1 MSRARRR
8 FRSVTYS
15 IGGMTGWLAIGLV
28 VIGLIAVALIVFA
41 FDVARGDVG
50 GGRHTMER
58 ARRLLVVA
66 PDEVTRAGAERWVAE
81 QRREHPLLQCF
92 VLVDPGGIDL
102 YMAIEDVVQ
111 REHPDAIVVV
121 RRPEDRDAQL
131 AGVYSRLKEGQSM
144 PVDAIY
150 VGPEIGS

>member
-1 MSRARRR
+1 
-8 FRSVTYS
+8 
-15 IGGMTGWLAIGLV
+15 MTGWLAIGLV
-28 VIGLIAVALIVFA
+28 VLGLVGVALIVFA

-66 PDEVTRAGAERWVAE
+66 ADEVTRDGAERWVAE

-92 VLVDPGGIDL
+92 VLGDPGDADQ

-121 RRPEDRDAQL
+121 RSAEDRDSQL
-131 AGVYSRLKEGQSM
+131 AGIYGRLKEGQSV

-150 VGPEIGS
+150 VTEEAAS

>member
-1 MSRARRR
+1 
-8 FRSVTYS
+8 
-15 IGGMTGWLAIGLV
+15 MTGWLAIGLV
-28 VIGLIAVALIVFA
+28 VLGLVAVALIVFA

-66 PDEVTRAGAERWVAE
+66 ADEVTLAGAERWVAE

-92 VLVDPGGIDL
+92 VLGDPGDSDL
-102 YMAIEDVVQ
+102 YMAIEEIVQ
-111 REHPDAIVVV
+111 REHPDAIVVA
-121 RRPEDRDAQL
+121 RHAEGRDTQIA
-131 AGVYSRLKEGQSM
+131 AVYGRLKEGQSV

-150 VGPEIGS
+150 ITEEAPS

>member
-1 MSRARRR
+1 
-8 FRSVTYS
+8 
-15 IGGMTGWLAIGLV
+15 MTGWLAIGLV
-28 VIGLIAVALIVFA
+28 VLGLVAVALIVFA

-50 GGRHTMER
+50 GGRHTLER

-66 PDEVTRAGAERWVAE
+66 SDEVTLVGAERWVAE

-92 VLVDPGGIDL
+92 VLGDPGGSDL
-102 YMAIEDVVQ
+102 YMAIEDLVQ

-121 RRPEDRDAQL
+121 RRSEERDPRVAS
-131 AGVYSRLKEGQSM
+131 VYGRLKEGQSV

-150 VGPEIGS
+150 VTAEAGN

>member
-1 MSRARRR
+1 
-8 FRSVTYS
+8 
-15 IGGMTGWLAIGLV
+15 MTGWLAIGLV
-28 VIGLIAVALIVFA
+28 VVGLVAVALIVFA

-50 GGRHTMER
+50 GGRRTMER

-66 PDEVTRAGAERWVAE
+66 ADEVTLAGAERWVAE

-92 VLVDPGGIDL
+92 VLGYPGDSDL

-111 REHPDAIVVV
+111 REHPDAIVVA
-121 RRPEDRDAQL
+121 RHAEGHDTQI
-131 AGVYSRLKEGQSM
+131 AGVYGRLKEGQSV

-150 VGPEIGS
+150 ISDEAAS

>member
-1 MSRARRR
+1 
-8 FRSVTYS
+8 
-15 IGGMTGWLAIGLV
+15 MTGWLAIGLV
-28 VIGLIAVALIVFA
+28 VLGLVAVALIVVA

-66 PDEVTRAGAERWVAE
+66 PDEATLAGAERWVAE

-92 VLVDPGGIDL
+92 VLGDPGDSDL
-102 YMAIEDVVQ
+102 YMAIEEVVQ
-111 REHPDAIVVV
+111 REHPDAIVVA
-121 RRPEDRDAQL
+121 RHAEERDTQL
-131 AGVYSRLKEGQSM
+131 AGVYGRLKEGQSV

-150 VGPEIGS
+150 ITEGAAS